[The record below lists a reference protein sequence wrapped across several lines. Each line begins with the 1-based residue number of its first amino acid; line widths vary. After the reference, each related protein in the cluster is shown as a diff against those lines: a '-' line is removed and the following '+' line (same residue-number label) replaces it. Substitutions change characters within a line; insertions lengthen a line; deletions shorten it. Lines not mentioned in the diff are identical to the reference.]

1 MTSPLRLRPARNAL
15 HFLHS
20 GANEPLN
27 VTYLLAQDSPK
38 SSETS
43 NRSGSLLLDGA
54 AVASS
59 LEG

>member
-1 MTSPLRLRPARNAL
+1 MTSPLRFRPARKAL
-15 HFLHS
+15 RFLHS

-27 VTYLLAQDSPK
+27 VTFLLTQDSQK

-43 NRSGSLLLDGA
+43 NRSGSLSLDGA